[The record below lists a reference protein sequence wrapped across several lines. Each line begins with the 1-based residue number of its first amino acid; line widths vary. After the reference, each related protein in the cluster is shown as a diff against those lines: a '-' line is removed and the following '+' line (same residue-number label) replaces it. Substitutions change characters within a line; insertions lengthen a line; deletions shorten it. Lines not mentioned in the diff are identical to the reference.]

1 MTARTRKHKHALT
14 ELEQVSCSW
23 KRENLQWFTVYNTT
37 CVYIG
42 EASEMSTSV
51 YGQSHIIRLP
61 YPQVG
66 GNAQEKLSRNRAD
79 CQHSSLNWKPH
90 PQTRMSDSPFWF
102 YGRSENELL
111 KLFFTISLT
120 LMTIAPR
127 HRPLVSSQTT
137 QSSTRL
143 CNNETPVIA

>member
-51 YGQSHIIRLP
+51 YGHRVISSAFHTPKWGETHKKSCPEIEPIVSI
-61 YPQVG
+61 QV
-66 GNAQEKLSRNRAD
+66 
-79 CQHSSLNWKPH
+79 
-90 PQTRMSDSPFWF
+90 
-102 YGRSENELL
+102 
-111 KLFFTISLT
+111 
-120 LMTIAPR
+120 
-127 HRPLVSSQTT
+127 
-137 QSSTRL
+137 
-143 CNNETPVIA
+143 